1 MCNVLIPEMQPEHSY
16 VSLQDDGQYHSATR
30 TIQIVIA
37 LAQVHLILMALSI
50 PGMICF
56 PSGCISD
63 DGYIRTVSDGL
74 KDNSV
79 LATTLW
85 GSGMTWITATRY
97 LGVVGTS
104 TVFAWVAHIMIIV
117 ATYASFLTIRYDMFE
132 VHHVSSA
139 VVWIVSSFLFHFA
152 TTIHSEANRS
162 HVASYILLVG
172 IILGIVFVTL
182 FTLVELEVISMDSDA
197 SIHLLSTISLIE
209 VATVLSIMVLDFVQS
224 RHVLVCLE

>member
-1 MCNVLIPEMQPEHSY
+1 MCIVSIAVMQSEPSY
-16 VSLQDDGQYHSATR
+16 ASLQDDGEYHSATR

-37 LAQVHLILMALSI
+37 LAQVHLVLMAASI
-50 PGMICF
+50 PWMICF
-56 PSGCISD
+56 PTSCVAD
-63 DGYIRTVSDGL
+63 NGYIRTVSDGL
-74 KDNSV
+74 KENTV

-104 TVFAWVAHIMIIV
+104 TNFAWIAHISIIV

-132 VHHVSSA
+132 VHHISSA

-152 TTIHSEANRS
+152 TTIHSEANKS
-162 HVASYILLVG
+162 HVASYILVVG

-182 FTLVELEVISMDSDA
+182 FALVEFEVISMDSDA